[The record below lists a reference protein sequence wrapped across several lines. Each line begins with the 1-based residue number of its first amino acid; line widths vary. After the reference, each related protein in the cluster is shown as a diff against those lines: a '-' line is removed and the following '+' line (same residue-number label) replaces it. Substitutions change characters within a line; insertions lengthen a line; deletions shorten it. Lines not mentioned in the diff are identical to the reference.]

1 MLVKI
6 KIFVGMILLIASVI
20 YIVRRPGVS
29 MMESAIQGR
38 EKRMQKLQEEQEK
51 NQQQSTDDE
60 MQESKQM
67 C

>member
-60 MQESKQM
+60 MQESK
-67 C
+67 

>member
-60 MQESKQM
+60 IQESK
-67 C
+67 

>member
-51 NQQQSTDDE
+51 NQQKSTDDE
-60 MQESKQM
+60 VQESK
-67 C
+67 